1 MYEWLDDYSDTS
13 KVCWASDS
21 KMVVTECWCA
31 QCQEAMK
38 LLPLYELANSNAEI
52 GVGLEIQLAQAKADF
67 AGAMGSVIV
76 AEAVAKEEVE
86 KRKTLEDQL
95 VKCQQ
100 IKDDNEGM
108 AETWMRSTDRAE
120 KKLAEAKTYIE
131 RGIENGD
138 ITEDELD
145 EPFWTD
151 LFDLLDIVTTEEVEV
166 IIDIRVLATVTKPR
180 NADLVSYDFDLDS
193 IDISANEDGY
203 EIEISE
209 SEITDVNEA

>member
-1 MYEWLDDYSDTS
+1 MTDYEYMSRDTL
-13 KVCWASDS
+13 VA
-21 KMVVTECWCA
+21 
-31 QCQEAMK
+31 
-38 LLPLYELANSNAEI
+38 ELK
-52 GVGLEIQLAQAKADF
+52 QAKADF
-67 AGAMGSVIV
+67 HGAMGSVIV

-120 KKLAEAKTYIE
+120 KKLAEAKAHIE
-131 RGIENGD
+131 QGIENGD

-151 LFDLLDIVTTEEVEV
+151 LFDLLDVVPPTEEIEV
-166 IIDIRVLATVTKPR
+166 IIDIRVLATVSKPR
-180 NADLVSYDFDLDS
+180 NADMSAYDFDLDDVQ
-193 IDISANEDGY
+193 ITANEINWD
-203 EIEISE
+203 IEISE
-209 SEITDVNEA
+209 SEIADVNEV